1 MKRQWT
7 SGHLLMGAAITQLV
21 LFLSYG
27 KVRII
32 MAFFIVA
39 TIVRLFTRNLVAILG
54 APMLITAALYLGNA
68 TREGMETKTPPEKD
82 ATKAKPEGKMAS
94 KPTKTPAPK
103 TMDGFS
109 GGSAAHKDVDYAA
122 TIEGAYDELNAILG
136 SDGIQKLTSD
146 TQHLM
151 QQQMQL
157 AEAMKSMGPMMKSL
171 TPMVEQLKGMMGDE
185 GMASMMKM
193 AKRVTGNA

>member
-7 SGHLLMGAAITQLV
+7 SGHLLMGAAIAQLV

-39 TIVRLFTRNLVAILG
+39 TIVRMFTRNWMAVLG
-54 APMLITAALYLGNA
+54 APMLITAALYLGNV

-82 ATKAKPEGKMAS
+82 TTKPDDKMAS

-151 QQQMQL
+151 QQQMHL